1 MADLITDTDAKAW
14 LSIPEYD
21 LTDNLVIPTLTAAA
35 SQAVRTWCGR
45 SFNIE
50 SAQVAS
56 ARYFFPLAFDCCKI
70 DDAYEVTAVATDN
83 GDDGS
88 WSTTWS
94 ASDYMLLPYGGVG
107 PQGQTGWPYTEI
119 RAVESREFPLA
130 ARPAVKVTAKWGWSA
145 LPSDVKLAA
154 LMLFGEFYKA
164 KDGGYETFTADS
176 GFAVIRRNAVVRDLL
191 QPYRT
196 QTAADGRFVVG

>member
-1 MADLITDTDAKAW
+1 MPNLITDAEAKAW
-14 LSIPEYD
+14 LNIPDYD
-21 LTDNLVIPTLTAAA
+21 ATDNSVIQTLTAAC

-45 SFNIE
+45 SFNVD
-50 SAQVAS
+50 STQVAS
-56 ARYFFPLAFDCCKI
+56 ARYFFPISGYCCPI
-70 DDAYEVTAVATDN
+70 DDAYEVSAVTTDN

-88 WSTTWS
+88 WSTSWS

-107 PQGQTGWPYTEI
+107 PQGQTGYPYTEL
-119 RAVESREFPLA
+119 RAVESREFPCA

-176 GFAVIRRNAVVRDLL
+176 GFTVIRRNAVVRDLL

-196 QTAADGRFVVG
+196 MTASDGRFVVG